1 MNRKE
6 FVFSLAAFSLFG
18 ACSAAT
24 KEGKI
29 DMKGKKVLVA
39 CYSWSGN
46 TASIADSI
54 AKKLGAKRFDVVCKT
69 PYTKN
74 YRACCD
80 QAKKELNEGF
90 LPELESDIDLAEY
103 DVIFLGSPNWW
114 GTACPPVRSF
124 IAKHD
129 FTGKIVVPFFTH
141 GGGGMQNCE
150 KDMVKLVTAK
160 GAKTLPA
167 KTAYGTFASVLPS
180 AYMGWLKDI
189 GFNDL

>member
-6 FVFSLAAFSLFG
+6 FVLSLAAFSMFG

-29 DMKGKKVLVA
+29 DMKGKKILVA
-39 CYSWSGN
+39 SYSWGGN
-46 TASIADSI
+46 TKSIADCI
-54 AKKLGAKRFDVVCKT
+54 AKKIGAERFDVVCKT
-69 PYTKN
+69 PYTTN

-80 QAKKELNEGF
+80 QAKKELSEGV
-90 LPELESDIDLAEY
+90 LPELANDIDISKY

-114 GTACPPVRSF
+114 STVSCPMRSF

>member
-6 FVFSLAAFSLFG
+6 FLFSFAAFSLFG

-24 KEGKI
+24 KEGKT

-46 TASIADSI
+46 TKSIAECI
-54 AKKLGAKRFDVVCKT
+54 AKKIGAERFDIVCKT
-69 PYTKN
+69 PYTTD

-80 QAKKELNEGF
+80 QAKKELAEGT
-90 LPELESDIDLAEY
+90 LPELANDVDISTY

-114 GTACPPVRSF
+114 GTVSPPVRAL

-129 FTGKIVVPFFTH
+129 FTGKTVIPFFTH
-141 GGGGMQNCE
+141 GGGGMQKCE
-150 KDMVKLVTAK
+150 KDLSVLVKAK
-160 GAKTLPA
+160 GAAVLPG
-167 KTAYGTFASVLPS
+167 KTAYGAFASTLPS
-180 AYMGWLKDI
+180 AYMGWLKDC
-189 GFNDL
+189 GFAV